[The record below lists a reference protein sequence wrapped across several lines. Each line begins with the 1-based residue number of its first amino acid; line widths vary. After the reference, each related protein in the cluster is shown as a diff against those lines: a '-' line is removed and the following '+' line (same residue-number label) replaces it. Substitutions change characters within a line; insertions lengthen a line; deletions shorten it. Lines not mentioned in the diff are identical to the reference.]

1 MVARL
6 GILSMKRYL
15 AALAGLL
22 LPGLSA
28 CSLERPEI
36 DQLAQAKMIG
46 LSGAAV
52 RACLG
57 PAAIRRRVGSTEI
70 LSYENGRVEIE
81 GSGFATVGHPRHAQ
95 CRVNVFLTAGLVT
108 QVNYA
113 GQAGD
118 PLDAGERCVFPVS
131 ACIHP

>member
-1 MVARL
+1 MR
-6 GILSMKRYL
+6 KYL
-15 AALAGLL
+15 TAVAGLL
-22 LPGLSA
+22 LSALGA

-46 LSGAAV
+46 LSGATV
-52 RACLG
+52 QACLG

-81 GSGFATVGHPRHAQ
+81 GSGFATVGHPRHAH
-95 CRVNVFLTAGLVT
+95 CRVNVFVTAGVVT

-113 GQAGD
+113 GPMGD

-131 ACIHP
+131 ACVP